1 MSQGITLSVLASQLG
16 GEPRGDD
23 VLIDRVASLESAD
36 ERSLAFLANPRFKVQ
51 LVASRAGAVVLKAA
65 DAQGLARPHIVAADP
80 QLFFA
85 RAAQLLHPQP
95 AVIAGVHPAASV
107 SAEAFVDPSA
117 EIGPGAVVEAGAKI
131 GRNVVLMANAY
142 VGRDASIGE
151 GSRLYPQS
159 CVMDRCEIG
168 ARVILHPAAII
179 GADGF
184 GNAWAT
190 DHWEKIPQLG
200 RVIIGDD
207 VEIGSCTTVDRGA
220 LEDTVIGQGARLD
233 NLIQVAHN
241 VQVGAHTAMAACVGI
256 AGSTKIGARCQIGGA
271 AMISGHLEIC
281 DGVVVLGGTLVA
293 KTIHQ
298 SGVYSGSYPM
308 QEHGDWLKN
317 AAQVRHLNELVQ
329 RVKQL
334 EKQVMAL
341 GAAPGASGEEEK

>member
-1 MSQGITLSVLASQLG
+1 MSQSWTISTLAERLG
-16 GEPRGDD
+16 GAWHGDD
-23 VLIDRVASLESAD
+23 VAIDHVASLESAA
-36 ERSLAFLANPRFKVQ
+36 SGALAFLANPRFKPQ
-51 LVASRAGAVVLKAA
+51 MAQSAAAAVVLKAA
-65 DAQGLARPHIVAADP
+65 DAEGLTRPHIVAKDP
-80 QLFFA
+80 HLFFA
-85 RAAQLLHPQP
+85 RAAQLLHPARVAQG
-95 AVIAGVHPAASV
+95 GVHPSATVSDAAQV
-107 SAEAFVDPSA
+107 DASAQ
-117 EIGPGAVVEAGAKI
+117 IGPGVVVEAGARI
-131 GRNVVLMANAY
+131 AAGAILLANVY
-142 VGRDASIGE
+142 VGRDVIIGE
-151 GSRLYPQS
+151 GALLYPQV
-159 CVMDRCEIG
+159 CVLDHCEIG

-184 GNAWAT
+184 GNAWAG

-207 VEIGSCTTVDRGA
+207 VEIGACTTVDRGA

-241 VQVGAHTAMAACVGI
+241 VEVGAHTAMAACVGI

-271 AMISGHLEIC
+271 AMISGHLEIA
-281 DGVVVLGGTLVA
+281 DGTVVLGGTLVA

-317 AAQVRHLNELVQ
+317 AAQLRHLNELVQ

-334 EKQVMAL
+334 EKQLTAL
-341 GAAPGASGEEEK
+341 QVASGEEKQ